1 MQIKVKVVDLIR
13 LLAFLASG
21 LGQFIVIILILAIIL
36 PEGCAPFLAF
46 VLVVGFII
54 GICMTIA
61 DFFKE

>member
-1 MQIKVKVVDLIR
+1 MNLIK
-13 LLAFLASG
+13 LLAFLASR
-21 LGQFIVIILILAIIL
+21 LGQFIFIVLILAIIL
-36 PEGCAPFLAF
+36 PEWCTPFLAF